1 MNRGRVWKYGDHVD
15 TDVIIPARY
24 LSTSEPAELAKHCME
39 DIDDSFRNQVQA
51 GDIMVAGRNCG
62 CGTSREHAPAA
73 IQACGISCVIAHSF
87 ARIFFRNAINIGLP
101 LLEVGDMVEELRQG
115 DKLKLHLDEGRIE
128 NLTTGVV
135 IEAASLPAFVAEIAQ
150 AGGLIAYVREQAGRG
165 VGR

>member
-51 GDIMVAGRNCG
+51 GDIMVAGRNFG
-62 CGTSREHAPAA
+62 CGYSREHAPAA

>member
-1 MNRGRVWKYGDHVD
+1 
-15 TDVIIPARY
+15 
-24 LSTSEPAELAKHCME
+24 ME

-51 GDIMVAGRNCG
+51 GDIMVAGRNFG
-62 CGTSREHAPAA
+62 CGSSREHAPAA